1 MIYRMENVMIDKLFS
16 HGAQWIKGDFHL
28 HTRVDKEFIYNSEDN
43 SYISNYTQ
51 ALVDSGI
58 QLGVVTN
65 HNKFNS
71 EEFKL
76 LRKKATKSEVGLL
89 PGIELSVKDG
99 QAGIHTL
106 VIFSEDW
113 IVNKENKN
121 WIQSFL
127 NVTFSGQ
134 ANFENE
140 NGRSNH
146 DILDTIRE
154 LDKFHKDYFLIF
166 AHVEAPN
173 GLWGGLSIGRIQ
185 ELFKNETFNNR
196 VLGFQKVRTRNTKS
210 KFTQMLGNRYPAELE
225 GSDAKSIQQI
235 GSRKESSFIKLGA
248 WSYDAVKFALQN
260 HEHRVELK
268 LPTCEHSHLKSISFE
283 GAGALGGTTINFSSG
298 LNTLIGIRGS
308 GKSSILEAI
317 RYALNIPF
325 GDKASDTDYKEG
337 LVRYLLGSGG
347 KITIDAVDRR
357 RQPYQIRRIFGER
370 SDVYV
375 NGQIQP
381 GVSIR
386 ETVFHKPIYFGQ
398 KDLSSTGSGFE
409 KDLIEKLVGEALMP
423 IRLKIDEQK
432 KVVVSAIEQKKRLKR
447 DAEQKKEWLQ
457 KKNDALFRLK
467 FYKEH
472 GVEDKLQKQIDFDRD
487 ERKAA
492 QVIQHSENYLY
503 ELNSFSATFEDELKN
518 QLVYNSNQNKY
529 FFDDFFITYQQI
541 ITNFEEL
548 KSLSLKTPLI
558 IKELKNKLEQFQH
571 KKQTLKESFAE
582 IERKLAGEL
591 QQAGA
596 LAISPQE
603 FRKLKALLDQAD
615 QMLKV
620 ASQSE
625 IQKIKIDD
633 ILKVELVKLN
643 DLWHEEFSK
652 IVIILEKINREDS
665 PLKIVPKFKSNK
677 KEMLIFMQNLFR
689 GSRIREITLQGLVDA
704 YSDFGAMWRDWPEV
718 LLQVN
723 SSHEMFVQYFR
734 QNIDSLLTWQVPNEF
749 TIEYHGK
756 SLQHHSLG
764 QRASALM
771 LFVLSQEDNDVVVI
785 DQPED
790 DLDNQTIYDDVI
802 KLIGELKPKTQFIFA
817 THNANIPVLGDA
829 EQVVCCNYQDDKV
842 AIQSGSIDCP
852 NIQSQIVKIMEGG
865 AEAFEKRKQ
874 VYEAWKPKN
883 F

>member
-1 MIYRMENVMIDKLFS
+1 MDKLFS

-28 HTRVDKEFIYNSEDN
+28 HTRVDKEFVYNSEDN
-43 SYISNYTQ
+43 SYLTNYTQ

-71 EEFKL
+71 DEFKL
-76 LRKKATKSEVGLL
+76 LRKKAIKSEVGLL

-106 VIFSEDW
+106 VIFSDDW
-113 IVNKENKN
+113 IVNKENEN

-173 GLWGGLSIGRIQ
+173 GLWGGLSNGRIQ
-185 ELFKNETFNNR
+185 ELFKNQAFNNR
-196 VLGFQKVRTRNTKS
+196 VLGFQKVRTRDTKS
-210 KFTQMLGNRYPAELE
+210 NFTQILGNKYPAELE

-235 GSRKESSFIKLGA
+235 GSRKESSFIKLG
-248 WSYDAVKFALQN
+248 SLTYDAVKFALQN
-260 HEHRVELK
+260 HGYRVQSDQHI
-268 LPTCEHSHLKSISFE
+268 CEHSHLKSISFE
-283 GAGALGGTTINFSSG
+283 GAGALGGTVVNLSSG

-308 GKSSILEAI
+308 GKSSILEGI

-325 GDKASDTDYKEG
+325 GNKSSDIEYKEN

-347 KITIDAVDRR
+347 KITINAIDRR
-357 RQPYQIRRIFGER
+357 KQPYQIRRIFGER
-370 SDVYV
+370 PDVYV
-375 NGQIQP
+375 NGQVQP

-386 ETVFHKPIYFGQ
+386 ETVLHKPIYFGQ
-398 KDLSSTGSGFE
+398 KDLSSTGAGFE
-409 KDLIEKLVGEALMP
+409 KDLIEKLVGESLIP
-423 IRLKIDEQK
+423 IRIKINEQK
-432 KVVVSAIEQKKRLKR
+432 KAVVNAIEQKRRFKR
-447 DAEQKKEWLQ
+447 DADQKKEWVQ
-457 KKNDALFRLK
+457 KKNDAEFRLK

-487 ERKAA
+487 ERKAI
-492 QVIQHSENYLY
+492 QVIQQSENFIN
-503 ELNSFSATFEDELKN
+503 ELNNFSATFEDELKN
-518 QLVYNSNQNKY
+518 QLLYNSNQNKP
-529 FFDDFFITYQQI
+529 FFDEFFATYQHI
-541 ITNFEEL
+541 ITSFEEL
-548 KSLSLKTPLI
+548 KNSTLKAPLV
-558 IKELKNKLEQFQH
+558 IKKLKDKLEQFQY
-571 KKQTLKESFAE
+571 KKQTLKEDFAK

-603 FRKLKALLDQAD
+603 FRQLKALLDQAE
-615 QMLKV
+615 QMLKIS
-620 ASQSE
+620 SQSE
-625 IQKIKIDD
+625 IQQTKSDD
-633 ILKVELVKLN
+633 VLTGELVKLN
-643 DLWHEEFSK
+643 DLWHEEFST
-652 IVIILEKINREDS
+652 VVTILESINREDS
-665 PLKIVPKFKSNK
+665 PLKIVPKYKSNK
-677 KEMLIFMQNLFR
+677 KNMLSFMQETFR
-689 GSRIREITLQGLVDA
+689 GSRIRENTLQSLVNS

-723 SSHEMFVQYFR
+723 NSNEIFVQYFR
-734 QNIDSLLTWQVPNEF
+734 TNVDSLLTWQVPNEF

-802 KLIGELKPKTQFIFA
+802 MLIGKLKPKTQFIFA

-829 EQVVCCNYQDDKV
+829 ELVVCCNYEDGK
-842 AIQSGSIDCP
+842 ISTQSGSIDCP
-852 NIQSQIVKIMEGG
+852 NIQSKIVKIMEGG
-865 AEAFEKRKQ
+865 AEAFEKRKK
-874 VYEAWKPKN
+874 VYDAWKPKN